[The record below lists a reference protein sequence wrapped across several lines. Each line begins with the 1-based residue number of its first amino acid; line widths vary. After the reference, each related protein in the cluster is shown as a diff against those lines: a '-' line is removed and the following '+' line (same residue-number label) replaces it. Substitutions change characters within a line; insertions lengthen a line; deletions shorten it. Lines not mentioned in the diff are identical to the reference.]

1 MGSKERRTGGSLQ
14 MLLVMSH
21 LLITIFEPLLAGTSV
36 EHLVKIDS
44 GVEVC
49 GHVVNYYY

>member
-14 MLLVMSH
+14 RLLIMSH
-21 LLITIFEPLLAGTSV
+21 LLITIFEPLLAGTSF